1 MNIHPYHKSQP
12 TAKAK
17 RQATWKKVIHDVD
30 VAKVT
35 WHFFGGSGGWL
46 DQSSRY
52 LVAIPI
58 PRPVHVM
65 HI

>member
-35 WHFFGGSGGWL
+35 WLFLGEVVVGLISHL
-46 DQSSRY
+46 DTW
-52 LVAIPI
+52 
-58 PRPVHVM
+58 
-65 HI
+65 

>member
-35 WHFFGGSGGWL
+35 WHFFGGKWWL
-46 DQSSRY
+46 MVVGLISSTSRY
-52 LVAIPI
+52 LC
-58 PRPVHVM
+58 HSYT
-65 HI
+65 